1 MKKVNGGYLIDEA
14 ELVCRL
20 KIDKNRIPPQ
30 KRMAWLNRIQR
41 QTGLRSK
48 DLAALLGVK
57 EQTIR
62 IWRTQEKRSIPIVHL
77 MRLCTLLGFDHETG
91 FRKYANPAR

>member
-20 KIDKNRIPPQ
+20 KIDKDRIPPQ
-30 KRMAWLNRIQR
+30 RRMAWLTRIQR

-48 DLAALLGVK
+48 DIAALLDVK

-62 IWRTQEKRSIPIVHL
+62 IWRTQEKRAIPVVHL
-77 MRLCTLLGFDHETG
+77 MRLCTLLGFDHKTG
-91 FRKYANPAR
+91 FRKDANSAR